1 MEKFVW
7 DPAQYAQFAGHRARP
22 FVDLTN
28 AIQLE
33 APDQVFDIGCGP
45 GNMTVT
51 LAHRWPT
58 AKITGFDASAE
69 MIDDA
74 NNLVAHRD
82 DDIYA
87 NVSFAQ
93 QDAASWM
100 PPADTDVV
108 VSNAMFQWI
117 PNHVEI
123 ISTWLAALQPGA
135 WFAMQVPGNSIARS
149 HQFIGDLAQEDKFS
163 VAADAAYTGETI
175 HSVEDYTHM
184 LLEHSF
190 RPNVWETTYHQV
202 LTGPDPVFDWV
213 KGAALRPVLQKL
225 TEHDTANGTNLHD
238 AFVARYKAEMLE
250 AYPPYIGPDG
260 QEVTVYPFRR
270 IFVVGHKELDYFI

>member
-1 MEKFVW
+1 
-7 DPAQYAQFAGHRARP
+7 RP

-74 NNLVAHRD
+74 NSLVAQRD

-100 PPADTDVV
+100 TPADTDVV

-149 HQFIGDLAQEDKFS
+149 HQFIGELAQEDKFS

>member
-74 NNLVAHRD
+74 NSLVAHRD

-149 HQFIGDLAQEDKFS
+149 HQFIGELAQEDKFS

>member
-7 DPAQYAQFAGHRARP
+7 DPAQYAHFAGHRARP

-58 AKITGFDASAE
+58 ANITGFDASAE

-74 NNLVAHRD
+74 NSLVANRD
-82 DDIYA
+82 DGTYA

-123 ISTWLAALQPGA
+123 ISTWLAALQPSA
-135 WFAMQVPGNSIARS
+135 WFAMQVPGNSVARS
-149 HQFIGDLAQEDKFS
+149 HQFIGELAQEDKFS

-225 TEHDTANGTNLHD
+225 TEHDTANDTNLHD

>member
-1 MEKFVW
+1 
-7 DPAQYAQFAGHRARP
+7 
-22 FVDLTN
+22 
-28 AIQLE
+28 
-33 APDQVFDIGCGP
+33 DIGCGP

-51 LAHRWPT
+51 LAHRWPK
-58 AKITGFDASAE
+58 ANITGFDASAE

-74 NNLVAHRD
+74 GQLVATADHQ
-82 DDIYA
+82 YT

-93 QDAASWM
+93 QNAATWE
-100 PPADTDVV
+100 PPAETDAI

-117 PNHVEI
+117 PNHIDI
-123 ISTWLAALQPGA
+123 ISEWLRALKPGA
-135 WFAMQVPGNSIARS
+135 WFAMQVPGNSVARS
-149 HQFIGDLAQEDKFS
+149 HQFIGELAGEEKFS
-163 VAADAAYTGETI
+163 VAAAAAYTGETV

-190 RPNVWETTYHQV
+190 RPNVWESTYHQV

-225 TEHDTANGTNLHD
+225 AEHDAEHSTALHD
-238 AFVARYKAEMLE
+238 SFVARYKAEMLD
-250 AYPPYIGPDG
+250 AYPPHVGPDG